1 MSTPMPFTAQ
11 GWSPEQVQPCIF
23 LLHGHTHQE
32 GTTFNDTVTFSYL
45 EVYFVHGLEE
55 TRLSR

>member
-1 MSTPMPFTAQ
+1 MPFTAQ

-45 EVYFVHGLEE
+45 KVYFIHGLEE